1 MPWERGSLLNR
12 TLTRVAM
19 VTAGLML
26 AHQVAAK
33 AFRDTTFLTA
43 WPATALP
50 LMTIGTALL
59 TATLVPVF
67 SRFLERFSPRAVVSV
82 GFALSAAGHAVE
94 WAFFAAGP
102 WIAVVIYLHLA
113 GVGAILLSGF
123 WSLIAERFD
132 PAGARTSYGRIAA
145 AGTAGGMIGSVAAER
160 LATMVAPDA
169 VLIMLAALHVLCAGG
184 VTMLRRAP
192 RLLASEQEPAHAGPS
207 GLRETFRTP
216 YLRTI
221 ASFVILTSASSAI
234 LDFLLKS
241 QARATFGTGPD
252 LLRFFTVFYGSVQ
265 VLSFLAQTRAERVV
279 RRLGMGGTINAL
291 PGGVGVAG
299 LFALV
304 FQAWPVVTAL
314 RGLDAVLRNSLFRSA
329 YELLFV
335 PMDARTRNR
344 AKTVLDVVCDRAG
357 EAVGSGIVQL
367 LLLVGVASISSSLVT
382 VALLFAGVAMWV
394 GQRFGTLYVGVVED
408 QLLRYRNTPHVSM
421 VSEAG
426 WTLVQVPSNALALP
440 VEGPIPSRTAT
451 THRADPP
458 IELLEELRSREESRV
473 RAALGRTSVLERMH
487 VAQVVDL
494 LAWDDI
500 SPAARTALEQLA
512 PSHLG
517 MLIDAMLNP
526 ATDFAIRRR
535 LPRILGTV
543 ATERSLDGLVDG
555 LSDSRF
561 EVRYHC
567 SRAISRILAKHREL
581 AVDRPQMIAA
591 VERELSVPPQRWRGY
606 RLLDRP
612 EMEGPSE
619 TSVPPEDSSHY
630 LEHIVLLLSTIVG
643 RDPLDAAVHGVRSL
657 DPGVRGLAFEYLDQV
672 LPPAVVERLKAMIA
686 STPSGGDAP
695 AQSAP
700 PPTATQSSTE
710 H

>member
-1 MPWERGSLLNR
+1 MNR
-12 TLTRVAM
+12 TLTRVTM

-50 LMTIGTALL
+50 MMTIGTALL

-67 SRFLERFSPRAVVSV
+67 SRFLERFWPLAVVSV
-82 GFALSAAGHAVE
+82 GFALSAAGHAAE
-94 WAFFAAGP
+94 WVFFSAGRS
-102 WIAVVIYLHLA
+102 IAVVIYLHLA
-113 GVGAILLSGF
+113 GVGAVLLSGF

-160 LATMVAPDA
+160 LATMVAPGA
-169 VLIMLAALHVLCAGG
+169 VLIMLAALHLLCAGG
-184 VTMLRRAP
+184 VLLLHRAP
-192 RLLASEQEPAHAGPS
+192 PLLARQKASDHTSSS
-207 GLRETFRTP
+207 GLGEIFRTP

-221 ASFVILTSASSAI
+221 ASFVLLTSASSAI

-241 QARATFGTGPD
+241 QAQATFGTGPG
-252 LLRFFTVFYGSVQ
+252 LLRFFTLFYASVQ
-265 VLSFLAQTRAERVV
+265 VLSFVAQTRAERVV
-279 RRLGMGGTINAL
+279 GGLGMSGTINAL
-291 PGGVGVAG
+291 PGGVGAVG
-299 LFALV
+299 LVALV
-304 FQAWPVVTAL
+304 FQAWPVLTAL

-335 PMDARTRNR
+335 PMDAHVRNR

-357 EAVGSGIVQL
+357 EAAGSAIVQL
-367 LLLVGVASISSSLVT
+367 LLLAGVASISSSLMT
-382 VALLFAGVAMWV
+382 VALLLAAVALWV
-394 GQRFGTLYVGVVED
+394 GQRFGTLYVRLVED
-408 QLLRYRNTPHVSM
+408 QLLRYRDAPHVSM

-426 WTLVQVPSNALALP
+426 WTLVQVPGAALAAP
-440 VEGPIPSRTAT
+440 PEEPISSRTAT
-451 THRADPP
+451 PRRADPP
-458 IELLEELRSREESRV
+458 IELLEELRSREEPRV
-473 RAALGRTSVLERMH
+473 RAALARSSAFERLH

-500 SPAARTALEQLA
+500 LPAARAALEPLA

-517 MLIDAMLNP
+517 MLVDAMLDP

-543 ATERSLDGLVDG
+543 PTQRSLDGLAAG
-555 LSDSRF
+555 LGDSRF

-567 SRAISRILAKHREL
+567 SRAISRVLARNRQL
-581 AVDRPQMIAA
+581 AIDRPQMIAA

-612 EMEGPSE
+612 EIEGPSE
-619 TSVPPEDSSHY
+619 TAASPEDSSRY

-643 RDPLDAAVHGVRSL
+643 RDPLDAAVHGVRSA

-686 STPSGGDAP
+686 STPIMARPATDA
-695 AQSAP
+695 
-700 PPTATQSSTE
+700 
-710 H
+710 

>member
-1 MPWERGSLLNR
+1 VNR
-12 TLTRVAM
+12 TLTRIAM
-19 VTAGLML
+19 VTAGFML

-50 LMTIGTALL
+50 LMTIATALL

-67 SRFLERFSPRAVVSV
+67 ARFLERFSPRNVVSV

-94 WAFFAAGP
+94 WDFFDAGP

-113 GVGAILLSGF
+113 GVGAVLLSGF

-160 LATMVAPDA
+160 LATTVAPDA
-169 VLIMLAALHVLCAGG
+169 VLIMLTALHLLCAGG

-192 RLLASEQEPAHAGPS
+192 PLLPREKESPGTS

-221 ASFVILTSASSAI
+221 ASFVLLTSASSAI
-234 LDFLLKS
+234 LDFLFKS
-241 QARATFGTGPD
+241 QAKATFGTGPE
-252 LLRFFTVFYGSVQ
+252 LLRFFTLFYGSVQ
-265 VLSFLAQTRAERVV
+265 VLSFLAQTRSERVV

-291 PGGVGVAG
+291 PGGVGVVG

-304 FQAWPVVTAL
+304 FQAWPVLTAL

-357 EAVGSGIVQL
+357 EAAGSGIVQL

-382 VALLFAGVAMWV
+382 VALLLAGVAVWV
-394 GQRFGTLYVGVVED
+394 GQRFSTLYVGLVGD
-408 QLLRYRNTPHVSM
+408 QLLRYGNTPHVSM

-426 WTLVQVPSNALALP
+426 WTLVQVPGIALP
-440 VEGPIPSRTAT
+440 VEGPIPSRIPAR
-451 THRADPP
+451 HADPP
-458 IELLEELRSREESRV
+458 IELLEELRSRDESRV
-473 RAALGRTSVLERMH
+473 RAALGRTSVLERTH
-487 VAQVVDL
+487 VAQVIDL
-494 LAWDDI
+494 LAWDDV

-512 PSHLG
+512 PLHLG
-517 MLIDAMLNP
+517 MLIDAMLDP

-543 ATERSLDGLVDG
+543 ATARSLDGLVNG

-581 AVDRPQMIAA
+581 AIDRPQMIAA

-612 EMEGPSE
+612 DMEGPPE
-619 TSVPPEDSSHY
+619 LTAPPEDSSRY

-643 RDPLDAAVHGVRSL
+643 RDPLDAAVHGVRSD

-672 LPPAVVERLKAMIA
+672 LPPAVVERLKVMIA
-686 STPSGGDAP
+686 STPSGGGAP

>member
-1 MPWERGSLLNR
+1 VNR
-12 TLTRVAM
+12 TLTRTAM

-67 SRFLERFSPRAVVSV
+67 SRFLERFSPQAVVSV
-82 GFALSAAGHAVE
+82 GFALSAAGHATE
-94 WAFFAAGP
+94 WVFFDAGR
-102 WIAVVIYLHLA
+102 WLAVVIYLHLA
-113 GVGAILLSGF
+113 GVGAVLLSGF

-160 LATMVAPDA
+160 LATTVAPDA
-169 VLIMLAALHVLCAGG
+169 VLLMLASLHLLCAGG
-184 VTMLRRAP
+184 VIALRRAP
-192 RLLASEQEPAHAGPS
+192 ALLARQQGSAHSAAS
-207 GLRETFRTP
+207 GLREISRTP

-241 QARATFGTGPD
+241 QARATFGTGPE
-252 LLRFFTVFYGSVQ
+252 LLRFFTLFYGSVQ

-291 PGGVGVAG
+291 PGGVGVVG
-299 LFALV
+299 LVALV
-304 FQAWPVVTAL
+304 FQAWPVLAAL

-335 PMDARTRNR
+335 PMDAQMRNR

-357 EAVGSGIVQL
+357 EAAGSGIVQL
-367 LLLVGVASISSSLVT
+367 LLLVGVASISSSLLT
-382 VALLFAGVAMWV
+382 LALLLAAVAAWV
-394 GQRFGTLYVGVVED
+394 GQRFGTLYVGLVED
-408 QLLRYRNTPHVSM
+408 QLLRYRHAPHVSM

-426 WTLVQVPSNALALP
+426 WTLVQVPGDALAIP
-440 VEGPIPSRTAT
+440 PDNPSPSRTT
-451 THRADPP
+451 THRTDPAV
-458 IELLEELRSREESRV
+458 ELLGELRSREEARV
-473 RAALGRTSVLERMH
+473 RTALGRTSAFERMH

-500 SPAARTALEQLA
+500 LPAASAALEQLA

-517 MLIDAMLNP
+517 MLVDAMLDP

-543 ATERSLDGLVDG
+543 TTQRSLNGLADG
-555 LSDSRF
+555 LSDARF

-567 SRAISRILAKHREL
+567 SRAISRVLARNRQL
-581 AVDRPQMIAA
+581 VIDRPQMIAA

-612 EMEGPSE
+612 ETEGLPE
-619 TSVPPEDSSHY
+619 TAAPPEDSSRF
-630 LEHIVLLLSTIVG
+630 LEHIVWLLSTIVG
-643 RDPLDAAVHGVRSL
+643 RDPLDAAVHGVRSA

-672 LPPAVVERLKAMIA
+672 LPPAVVERLKVMIA
-686 STPSGGDAP
+686 STPSGGGAP

-700 PPTATQSSTE
+700 PPTATRSSTE

>member
-12 TLTRVAM
+12 TLTRIAM
-19 VTAGLML
+19 VT
-26 AHQVAAK
+26 
-33 AFRDTTFLTA
+33 T
-43 WPATALP
+43 
-50 LMTIGTALL
+50 
-59 TATLVPVF
+59 
-67 SRFLERFSPRAVVSV
+67 
-82 GFALSAAGHAVE
+82 
-94 WAFFAAGP
+94 
-102 WIAVVIYLHLA
+102 
-113 GVGAILLSGF
+113 
-123 WSLIAERFD
+123 
-132 PAGARTSYGRIAA
+132 GR
-145 AGTAGGMIGSVAAER
+145 MIGRLAAER
-160 LATMVAPDA
+160 LATRVVPEA
-169 VLIMLAALHVLCAGG
+169 VLIMWAPPLPVCAGG
-184 VTMLRRAP
+184 VTLLRRAP
-192 RLLASEQEPAHAGPS
+192 PLLSPEKESVQPGTS

-291 PGGVGVAG
+291 PGGVGVVG

-357 EAVGSGIVQL
+357 EAIGSGIVQL

-426 WTLVQVPSNALALP
+426 WTLVQVPSNTLAVP
-440 VEGPIPSRTAT
+440 PEEPIPSRTAT
-451 THRADPP
+451 TRHADPP
-458 IELLEELRSREESRV
+458 IELLAELRSREESRV
-473 RAALGRTSVLERMH
+473 RAALGRTSILERMH
-487 VAQVVDL
+487 VAQVIDL

-512 PSHLG
+512 PLHLG
-517 MLIDAMLNP
+517 MLIDAMLDP

-535 LPRILGTV
+535 VPRILGSV
-543 ATERSLDGLVDG
+543 ATARSLHGLANG

-606 RLLDRP
+606 RFLDPP
-612 EMEGPSE
+612 EMEGPSG
-619 TSVPPEDSSHY
+619 T
-630 LEHIVLLLSTIVG
+630 T
-643 RDPLDAAVHGVRSL
+643 R
-657 DPGVRGLAFEYLDQV
+657 
-672 LPPAVVERLKAMIA
+672 
-686 STPSGGDAP
+686 
-695 AQSAP
+695 
-700 PPTATQSSTE
+700 
-710 H
+710 

>member
-1 MPWERGSLLNR
+1 VNR
-12 TLTRVAM
+12 TLTRIAM
-19 VTAGLML
+19 ATAGLML

-50 LMTIGTALL
+50 LMTIATALL

-82 GFALSAAGHAVE
+82 GFASSAAGHVVE
-94 WAFFAAGP
+94 WLFFAGGP

-113 GVGAILLSGF
+113 GVGAVLLSGF

-160 LATMVAPDA
+160 LATTVAPDA
-169 VLIMLAALHVLCAGG
+169 VLLMLAALHLLCAGG
-184 VTMLRRAP
+184 VTTLRRAP
-192 RLLASEQEPAHAGPS
+192 PLLPREKASAQPGTS

-221 ASFVILTSASSAI
+221 ASFVLLTSASSAI
-234 LDFLLKS
+234 LDFLFKS
-241 QARATFGTGPD
+241 QARATFGTGPE
-252 LLRFFTVFYGSVQ
+252 LLRFFTLFYGSVQ
-265 VLSFLAQTRAERVV
+265 VLSFLAQTRAGRVV

-291 PGGVGVAG
+291 PGGVGAVG

-304 FQAWPVVTAL
+304 FQAWPVLTAL

-357 EAVGSGIVQL
+357 EAAGSGIVQL

-382 VALLFAGVAMWV
+382 VALLLAGIALWV
-394 GQRFGTLYVGVVED
+394 GQRFGTLYVGLVED
-408 QLLRYRNTPHVSM
+408 QLLRYGNTPHVSM

-426 WTLVQVPSNALALP
+426 WTLVQVPNALP
-440 VEGPIPSRTAT
+440 VEGPVPSRVPAR
-451 THRADPP
+451 RADPP
-458 IELLEELRSREESRV
+458 IELLGELRSREESRV
-473 RAALGRTSVLERMH
+473 RAALGRTSVFERMH

-494 LAWDDI
+494 LVWDDV

-512 PSHLG
+512 PLHLG
-517 MLIDAMLNP
+517 MLIDAMLDP
-526 ATDFAIRRR
+526 ASDFAIRRR

-543 ATERSLDGLVDG
+543 ATERSLDGLVNG

-561 EVRYHC
+561 EVRFHC
-567 SRAISRILAKHREL
+567 SRAISRILAKNREL
-581 AVDRPQMIAA
+581 AIDRPQMIAA

-612 EMEGPSE
+612 DTEGLPE
-619 TSVPPEDSSHY
+619 PTAPPEDSSRY

-643 RDPLDAAVHGVRSL
+643 RDPLDAAVHGVRSD

-686 STPSGGDAP
+686 STPSGGDAH

-700 PPTATQSSTE
+700 PPTATRSSTE